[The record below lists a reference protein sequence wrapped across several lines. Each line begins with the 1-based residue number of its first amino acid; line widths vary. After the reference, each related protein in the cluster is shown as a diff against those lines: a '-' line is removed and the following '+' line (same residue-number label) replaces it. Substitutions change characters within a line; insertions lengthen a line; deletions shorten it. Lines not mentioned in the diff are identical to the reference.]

1 VILAD
6 TSVWVRHFRQ
16 GDTFLMR
23 LLDENLL
30 LIHPFIIGE
39 LACGNLKN
47 RKEILGHLETLPMAT
62 MAEHHEVLSLVAAK
76 QLVGKGLGWI
86 DAHLLAAASLSNA
99 ELWTLDKALLRA
111 ADHLNLHL
119 NHPSS

>member
-6 TSVWVRHFRQ
+6 TSVWVRHLRER
-16 GDTFLMR
+16 DTLLVR

-47 RKEILGHLETLPMAT
+47 RKEILDHLSMLPAAK
-62 MAEHHEVLSLVAAK
+62 MAEHDEVLAWVAAK
-76 QLVGKGLGWI
+76 QLAGKGLGWI
-86 DAHLLAAASLSNA
+86 DAHLLAAAFLSDA
-99 ELWTLDKALLRA
+99 KLWTLDKALRRA
-111 ADHLNLHL
+111 ALHL
-119 NHPSS
+119 KIHLTA